1 MDFQNLTP
9 SKTNMAPQNWEP
21 LEKEIHI
28 GNHPLL
34 GSMLVFRGVMCEVIK
49 G

>member
-9 SKTNMAPQNWEP
+9 WKTNMAPQNWGP
-21 LEKEIHI
+21 REKEIHI

-34 GSMLVFRGVMCEVIK
+34 GSMLVFRGVVVEVIK